1 MSCIKNLR
9 IENIILYLFHVEVQL
24 NDRKK
29 TKLSQKN
36 MSHSNRKSN
45 KKELRRLIIQ
55 DFLNHPENSRI

>member
-1 MSCIKNLR
+1 MSCFKNLR
-9 IENIILYLFHVEVQL
+9 IEHYFIFFHVEVQL
-24 NDRKK
+24 NDGKK

-55 DFLNHPENSRI
+55 DFLNHPENSRL